1 MMAVSVIL
9 PLMFFLVFMGVPIAV
24 SIGAAALV
32 GVYSLHGVPGFY
44 NAALALFDG
53 ATSADRLRF
62 GPDRV
67 HARRSGDGQY
77 RGVVILCRNF
87 GFCGGGCCRDR
98 FGPDPWHEAQGI

>member
-53 ATSADRLRF
+53 ATSFPLIAIRYSFWRA
-62 GPDRV
+62 
-67 HARRSGDGQY
+67 H
-77 RGVVILCRNF
+77 
-87 GFCGGGCCRDR
+87 
-98 FGPDPWHEAQGI
+98 